1 MTGTSHR
8 QADGVRILHIA
19 QSTAGGI
26 ASYFEEIADYQTAA
40 YGRDNVAWV
49 VPKGAAHLP
58 RVDPGQLIT
67 FDSAARSP
75 AALLD
80 FTRTVM
86 NAIDERDPHLVHLH
100 STYAGALI
108 RARLALRN
116 KRPRIIYCPHGWSF
130 AMEVSKAKRLGY
142 AAVERALARMT
153 DLLHVNSR
161 TEFDLAVEYG
171 ISADRMKVLANGI
184 SWTPQSV
191 DEVKDGPLRI
201 GFFGRHDR
209 QKGID
214 ILLEAIQRI
223 QRDDI
228 IFEIVG
234 DGILSSGARPRKSL
248 PNVNFHGWL
257 ERDATLNL
265 MERMDA
271 VIMPSRWDAAPIVAI
286 EALRAGVPVIGSNRG
301 AIPEIVGDGIGGRI
315 FDLDNPGSLD
325 EIFRSLDRQTLAP
338 LGRSGRTRWEER
350 YRSDKMNELTC
361 SAYADVLSSAHYP
374 SMTLS
379 KTNGTSH
386 LKAGNP
392 VSCNAKP

>member
-1 MTGTSHR
+1 MS
-8 QADGVRILHIA
+8 I
-19 QSTAGGI
+19 
-26 ASYFEEIADYQTAA
+26 
-40 YGRDNVAWV
+40 
-49 VPKGAAHLP
+49 
-58 RVDPGQLIT
+58 
-67 FDSAARSP
+67 
-75 AALLD
+75 
-80 FTRTVM
+80 
-86 NAIDERDPHLVHLH
+86 LH

-108 RARLALRN
+108 RARLALRK

-142 AAVERALARMT
+142 AVVERALATIT

-161 TEFDLAVEYG
+161 TEFDLALEYG

-184 SWTPQSV
+184 SWTPQPV
-191 DEVKDGPLRI
+191 DEDKDGPLRI

-214 ILLEAIQRI
+214 ILLEAIQRL

-234 DGILSSGARPRKSL
+234 DGILSAGARPKGSL

-257 ERDATLNL
+257 SRDATLSL
-265 MERMDA
+265 MGKMDA
-271 VIMPSRWDAAPIVAI
+271 VIMPSRWDAAPIVAT

-325 EIFRSLDRQTLAP
+325 DILRSVNRQTLAP
-338 LGRSGRTRWEER
+338 LGRSGRARWDEH

-361 SAYADVLSSAHYP
+361 KAYADVLSSAPYP
-374 SMTLS
+374 FRTLG
-379 KTNGTSH
+379 KANGTSP
-386 LKAGNP
+386 LKANNIA
-392 VSCNAKP
+392 SCNAKS

>member
-1 MTGTSHR
+1 MTGTSDQH
-8 QADGVRILHIA
+8 ADGVRVLHIA

-40 YGRDNVAWV
+40 YGHDNVAWV
-49 VPKGAAHLP
+49 VPRGAAHLP
-58 RVDPGQLIT
+58 RVDPEQLIT
-67 FDSAARSP
+67 FNSASRSP

-80 FTRTVM
+80 FTRCAM
-86 NAIDERDPHLVHLH
+86 KAIDERNPHIVHLH

-108 RARLALRN
+108 RARLALRK

-142 AAVERALARMT
+142 AVVERALARMT
-153 DLLHVNSR
+153 DLLHVNSQ
-161 TEFDLAVEYG
+161 TEFELALKYG
-171 ISADRMKVLANGI
+171 MSADRMKVLANGI
-184 SWTPQSV
+184 SWTPRPL
-191 DEVKDGPLRI
+191 DKVKDGPLRI

-214 ILLEAIQRI
+214 ILLDAIKRL

-234 DGILSSGARPRKSL
+234 DGILSAGARPKDSL

-265 MERMDA
+265 MEKMDA
-271 VIMPSRWDAAPIVAI
+271 IIMPSRWDAAPIVAT

-301 AIPEIVGDGIGGRI
+301 AIPEIVGDGVGGRI
-315 FDLDNPGSLD
+315 FDLDDPNSLD
-325 EIFRSLDRQTLAP
+325 NVLCSLNRQTLVP
-338 LGRSGRTRWEER
+338 LGKSGRARWDER
-350 YRSDKMNELTC
+350 YRSDRMNELTC
-361 SAYADVLSSAHYP
+361 KAYADVLSSAPHP
-374 SMTLS
+374 FRASG
-379 KTNGTSH
+379 KTNATSL
-386 LKAGNP
+386 LKATNIA
-392 VSCNAKP
+392 SCNAKS